1 MTTGA
6 VWSPTLCTTNLMHDN
21 RERFSLGGAAH
32 ERGHGGTQ
40 AGGRGGERKTGWTKP
55 LPVPPGLWALNAAGS
70 FAGAP
75 SRHAGWQFG
84 AIGRARQAFGQ
95 QG

>member
-32 ERGHGGTQ
+32 ERDRGG
-40 AGGRGGERKTGWTKP
+40 ARGGGRAGE
-55 LPVPPGLWALNAAGS
+55 
-70 FAGAP
+70 
-75 SRHAGWQFG
+75 
-84 AIGRARQAFGQ
+84 
-95 QG
+95 

>member
-32 ERGHGGTQ
+32 ERD
-40 AGGRGGERKTGWTKP
+40 RGGARGGAA
-55 LPVPPGLWALNAAGS
+55 PVNEKRIGLNRS
-70 FAGAP
+70 P
-75 SRHAGWQFG
+75 RRQCY
-84 AIGRARQAFGQ
+84 GR
-95 QG
+95 